1 MKKVRRRTKKKVKD
15 RKRRHKRVRKDII
28 GTPNKP
34 RLSVYKSNKH
44 IYAQLVDDINEE
56 TIAAA
61 STLKPEVEDNVE
73 NTSNKKAAK
82 EVGKMI
88 ADLAKDNDIKKVIF
102 DKGGFTYH
110 GRIAS
115 LADAAR
121 ENGLEF

>member
-1 MKKVRRRTKKKVKD
+1 MKKISRRTKKKVKN
-15 RKRRHKRVRKDII
+15 RKRRHKRVRKNII

-44 IYAQLVDDINEE
+44 IYAQLIDDINEE

-61 STLKPEVEDNVE
+61 STLKSEIRDSVD
-73 NTSNKKAAK
+73 NTSNKEAAE
-82 EVGKMI
+82 EVGKLI
-88 ADLAKDNDIKKVIF
+88 AELAKENNIKEVVFDN
-102 DKGGFTYH
+102 GGFKFH

-121 ENGLEF
+121 DNGLKF